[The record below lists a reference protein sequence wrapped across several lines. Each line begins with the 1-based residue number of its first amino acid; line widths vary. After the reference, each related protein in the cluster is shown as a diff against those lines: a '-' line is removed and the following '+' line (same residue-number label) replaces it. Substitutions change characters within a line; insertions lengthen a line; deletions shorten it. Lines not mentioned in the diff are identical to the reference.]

1 MKISVVLNKKL
12 GVSDENLW
20 VFDESAGLSVN
31 SHYPPIIPRDSD
43 NASI

>member
-20 VFDESAGLSVN
+20 VFDESAGALCKFSLPAN
-31 SHYPPIIPRDSD
+31 YSP
-43 NASI
+43 